1 MQKQFLAKH
10 IPAIA
15 AFAAFAAFGELRQEE
30 PEVKASLRYLASKT
44 KQKRKKQSR
53 GLGIFL

>member
-15 AFAAFAAFGELRQEE
+15 AFGELRQEE
-30 PEVKASLRYLASKT
+30 PRQEEPEFKASLCYLASKT

-53 GLGIFL
+53 GLGIYL

>member
-15 AFAAFAAFGELRQEE
+15 AFGELRQEE
-30 PEVKASLRYLASKT
+30 PRQEEPEYKASLCYLASKT

-53 GLGIFL
+53 GLGIYL